1 MVALVTGASSGIGRD
16 IAKQLAYKNIDLIL
30 VSRDEASLSKFAK
43 TLKVKTRIIALDLS
57 KRQNCYKL
65 YDMTKN
71 EKINILVNNA
81 GFGSCNK
88 FSESELITDINMI
101 DLNVCAVQ
109 ILSRLYIKDFI
120 RRNRGYILNVA
131 SSAGLT
137 AGGPLMSTYYATKSY
152 IVKLS
157 SAIYEELRRDKSNV
171 GISVLCPGPVKTK
184 FNERAG
190 VHFSIKPM
198 LSQDVAR
205 IAVEK
210 LFKKQLV
217 IIPGLSMKLSYFAS
231 KILPVKLQLKIA
243 YKIQHKKKT

>member
-16 IAKQLAYKNIDLIL
+16 IAKKLADRNIDLIL
-30 VSRDEASLSKFAK
+30 VSRNEESLLKFSK
-43 TLKVKTRIIALDLS
+43 TLKVKTRTIALDLS
-57 KRQNCYKL
+57 KRENCYKL

-81 GFGSCNK
+81 GFGNFGK
-88 FSESELITDINMI
+88 FSESELAKDVNMI

-109 ILSRLYIKDFI
+109 ILSRLYIKDFV

-157 SAIYEELRRDKSNV
+157 LAIYEELRRAKSNV
-171 GISVLCPGPVKTK
+171 GISVLCPGPVSTK

-190 VHFSIKPM
+190 VQFSIKPM
-198 LSQDVAR
+198 LSKDVAR

-210 LFKKQLV
+210 LFQKQLL
-217 IIPGLSMKLSYFAS
+217 IIPGLSMKLLYVAS
-231 KILPVKLQLKIA
+231 KILPVKWQLRIS
-243 YKIQHKKKT
+243 YNVQHKKKS